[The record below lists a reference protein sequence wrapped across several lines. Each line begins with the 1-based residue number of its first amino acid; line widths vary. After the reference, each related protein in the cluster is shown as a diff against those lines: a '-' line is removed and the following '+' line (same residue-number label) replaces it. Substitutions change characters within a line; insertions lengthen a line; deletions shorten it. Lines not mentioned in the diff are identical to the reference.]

1 MSRGPRRWPLSA
13 PRPTLPHAA
22 SPDLDEQADALV
34 ALLRERGPMG
44 ARELH
49 AAARARYWGPG
60 AFGDALA
67 HARAQGRV
75 ARVGRRRYAATS

>member
-1 MSRGPRRWPLSA
+1 MSRGPRIWG

-49 AAARARYWGPG
+49 AAAGV
-60 AFGDALA
+60 A
-67 HARAQGRV
+67 HARAQGRI
-75 ARVGRRRYAATS
+75 APAGRRRYAATP

>member
-1 MSRGPRRWPLSA
+1 VR
-13 PRPTLPHAA
+13 
-22 SPDLDEQADALV
+22 DL
-34 ALLRERGPMG
+34 R
-44 ARELH
+44 
-49 AAARARYWGPG
+49 AAAQARWWGPG

>member
-1 MSRGPRRWPLSA
+1 MPW
-13 PRPTLPHAA
+13 AA
-22 SPDLDEQADALV
+22 APDLDEHADALV
-34 ALLRERGPMG
+34 ELLRERGPLG

-49 AAARARYWGPG
+49 AAAQARYWGPG